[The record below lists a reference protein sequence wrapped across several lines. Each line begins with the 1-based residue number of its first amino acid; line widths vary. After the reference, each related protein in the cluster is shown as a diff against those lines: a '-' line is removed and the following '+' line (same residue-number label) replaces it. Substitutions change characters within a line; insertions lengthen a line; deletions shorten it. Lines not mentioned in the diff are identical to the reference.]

1 MESTFTIGEVV
12 RIKSG
17 GPAMTVE
24 YITDG
29 YNIKCVWF
37 NKRQKLKRGEFKPSI
52 LKPSDPNKTF

>member
-12 RIKSG
+12 TLQSG

-52 LKPSDPNKTF
+52 LKYTVPNIIP